1 MSKEDPNARWMASGV
16 FRYGLSA
23 ISVAVSLSITL
34 LLRDYTFR
42 TPLFFPAIILSTW
55 LGGTGPALLAVL
67 LSALA
72 INFFFLE
79 PRYSFSFGLHDL
91 PHLIVFLF
99 SAVLV
104 SYWGA
109 ARKRA
114 ENALRRA
121 CDEQGERVQE
131 RTADLSRSN
140 DQLRIK
146 IAERERAEGA
156 LREQEALARQAN
168 PLEHTH
174 DDPPFRGME
183 KLGWDC

>member
-1 MSKEDPNARWMASGV
+1 MSKENPSARLASGV
-16 FRYGLSA
+16 FHYGLSV
-23 ISVAVSLSITL
+23 ISVGVSLSITL

-55 LGGTGPALLAVL
+55 LGGTGPGLLAVL

-79 PRYSFSFGLHDL
+79 PRYSFSFGLNDL

-104 SYWGA
+104 SSWG
-109 ARKRA
+109 
-114 ENALRRA
+114 
-121 CDEQGERVQE
+121 
-131 RTADLSRSN
+131 
-140 DQLRIK
+140 
-146 IAERERAEGA
+146 
-156 LREQEALARQAN
+156 LARQAN